1 MDKLLRIIFTLA
13 TGYVIGMIIP
23 FPEIPTSVKV
33 VLLLICGLGILA
45 SQESF
50 VE

>member
-23 FPEIPTSVKV
+23 FPEVSVSVKV
-33 VLLLICGLGILA
+33 VLLLICGLGMLA